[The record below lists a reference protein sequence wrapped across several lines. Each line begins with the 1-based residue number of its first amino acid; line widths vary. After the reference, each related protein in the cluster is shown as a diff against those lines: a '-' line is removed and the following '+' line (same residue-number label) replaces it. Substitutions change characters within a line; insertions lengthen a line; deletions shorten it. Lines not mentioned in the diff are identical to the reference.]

1 MAKAKTINMLLN
13 DGTLNGVISM
23 ENSSWHKGE
32 LYSAPRDSVDD
43 LISTDAC
50 TRYGVYLLL
59 SEDMVYIGQASDL
72 SKRIKQHIVG
82 KSWWERVVVLTT
94 SDDSL
99 NRGDLDYIEAYLI
112 ALASKAGRLDCDNK
126 NTGNKANLKKFREVE
141 MQQYL
146 EEALFLLELI
156 GINVF
161 RSVPQKVLSKKGT
174 ELISTVVNTPD
185 SQRAIR
191 EKKEAIQFLKSN
203 GLSLLKNLNYA
214 SRQPNKDE
222 FWINPNVKALDQD
235 WNLVLNNQYTYE
247 ILVLHIPAET
257 FTMKSHGK
265 HGLVSRHDR
274 PQQIDLN
281 INSTTFVDKRSKCDF
296 SPFIS
301 HRIKY

>member
-1 MAKAKTINMLLN
+1 MAKVKTINMLLN

-32 LYSAPRDSVDD
+32 LYSAPRNSIDD

-50 TRYGVYLLL
+50 ARYGVYLLL

-72 SKRIKQHIVG
+72 SKRIKQHLIG
-82 KSWWERVVVLTT
+82 KAWWERAVILTT

-126 NTGNKANLKKFREVE
+126 NTGNKSNLKKFREVE

-161 RSVPQKVLSKKGT
+161 KEEPKKSKTKSGT
-174 ELISTVVNTPD
+174 ELITTVVNATRE
-185 SQRAIR
+185 QREIR
-191 EKKEAIQFLKSN
+191 EKKEAKQFLTDN
-203 GLSLLKNLNYA
+203 GISVLKNVNYA
-214 SRQPNKDE
+214 SRQEKKEE
-222 FWINPNVKALDQD
+222 FWINPNVKALEQD
-235 WNLVLNNQYTYE
+235 WNLILNNQYEQE
-247 ILVLHIPAET
+247 IIVLLIPAGR
-257 FTMKSHGK
+257 FAMRSSDKN
-265 HGLVSRHDR
+265 GLVPRHDQ
-274 PQQIDLN
+274 PQKIDLT
-281 INSTTFVDKRSKCDF
+281 IDSGSLVDKRSKRDF
-296 SPFIS
+296 APFVK